1 MINLI
6 DTLTYLFHAFY
17 NKSYFRRHKINRQK
31 EVIILNSLKIP
42 SRVCGIKKRL
52 HEPLNFIIFA
62 KDDKTFQA
70 FLKKTGW
77 FDAEPVT
84 FTGSIRGTFW
94 NLFNLPYDRFQLTP
108 YFWNGKIQD
117 YNIQKPTQKKT
128 VRERHHAR
136 FWKTNLK
143 NKLGQKIYVG
153 TASFDNGMAKIFSHT
168 IDPNIDKEREYLFS
182 EFKKT
187 SMIRNYKKIKFS
199 DKIDSKIFNGDRFF
213 SDGFGYLIYLK

>member
-84 FTGSIRGTFW
+84 FFNSIRGT
-94 NLFNLPYDRFQLTP
+94 LFNLLNLAHDRFQLTP

-117 YNIQKPTQKKT
+117 YNIQKP
-128 VRERHHAR
+128 
-136 FWKTNLK
+136 
-143 NKLGQKIYVG
+143 
-153 TASFDNGMAKIFSHT
+153 
-168 IDPNIDKEREYLFS
+168 
-182 EFKKT
+182 
-187 SMIRNYKKIKFS
+187 
-199 DKIDSKIFNGDRFF
+199 
-213 SDGFGYLIYLK
+213 